1 MAAAKTKRKIRRHG
15 DQRDRHIPL
24 AALAGFRKIFG
35 GKIPAGAMEQIR
47 REYRKNPGPGAF
59 ARCVKAVRAKSP
71 GAVSPRG
78 VCAAAGR
85 KKYGKAKFEKM
96 AAASRAK
103 HRKNPVEAAAD
114 KYREFHGK
122 DPDKILEFETV
133 VHEHANL
140 SGIGKLEKLVI
151 LPIDGGGEVDIFGFK
166 GAVLAQDEKGK
177 QLFIVGGNQGVNLED
192 FGINP
197 DRAHEHETLGAV
209 KSVSYDTEKL
219 HLDPRDGGKA
229 IYTHQFGGKR
239 TRLPLMIYD
248 VRNKLLEFSGG
259 EYDIPEA
266 GIRG

>member
-1 MAAAKTKRKIRRHG
+1 MPAKTKRKRKGPAMR
-15 DQRDRHIPL
+15 IPV
-24 AALAGFRKIFG
+24 AHLAGFRKLFG

-47 REYRKNPGPGAF
+47 REYRKNPAGAF
-59 ARCVKAVRAKSP
+59 ARCVAAVKKS
-71 GAVSPRG
+71 GTSFSPRG

-85 KKYGKAKFEKM
+85 RKYGKAKFQQM
-96 AAASRAK
+96 AAAGKRHARK
-103 HRKNPVEAAAD
+103 KRKNPVEAAAS

-122 DPDKILEFETV
+122 DPDLILEFETV

-140 SGIGKLEKLVI
+140 SGIGKLVKLEI
-151 LPIDGGGEVDIFGFK
+151 LAIDGVSTVEVTGFK

-177 QLFIVGGNQGVNLED
+177 QLFIAGGNQSVNLRD

-197 DRAHEHETLGAV
+197 ERAHEHETLGAV

-248 VRNKLLEFSGG
+248 ARNRLLEFSGG

>member
-1 MAAAKTKRKIRRHG
+1 MR
-15 DQRDRHIPL
+15 IPVS
-24 AALAGFRKIFG
+24 ALAGFRKIFG
-35 GKIPAGAMEQIR
+35 GAIPAGAMAQIR
-47 REYRKNPGPGAF
+47 REYRKNPAGAF
-59 ARCVKAVRAKSP
+59 ERCVAAVKKGGSAF
-71 GAVSPRG
+71 SPRG

-85 KKYGKAKFEKM
+85 KKYGKGKFQKL
-96 AAASRAK
+96 AAAGRMK
-103 HRKNPVEAAAD
+103 QRKNPVEAAAD

-122 DPDKILEFETV
+122 DPDVIVEVETT
-133 VHEHANL
+133 VHQHENL
-140 SGIGKLEKLVI
+140 SGIGKLVKLEI
-151 LPIDGGGEVDIFGFK
+151 LAIGGPWPVEVTNFK
-166 GAVLAQDEKGK
+166 GALLAQDEKGK
-177 QLFIVGGNQGVNLED
+177 QLFIVGGNQSVDLRD

-209 KSVSYDTEKL
+209 KSISYDTEKL

-239 TRLPLMIYD
+239 SRLPLMIYD